1 MLTLAGVVLALT
13 NISAHSKR
21 VARGLRAPGL
31 CFLFSAM
38 ITSAQ
43 AERLFV
49 PVYIKQTT
57 AACGNLAS
65 LQYRDHLI
73 REQRG
78 ETLSGINTMSAFT
91 GECGNAPEGQWMF
104 LEGYRGNYVCLRPRL
119 GADCA
124 WVRREAVGE
133 IVELFP
139 GRTFEQGNKN
149 VPCSS
154 WSQVVQ
160 KSRATEKDY
169 TDKWRASRPANRA
182 EDFALGVLTGAL
194 GIVTGGADSNA
205 LQHANACVYYFATA
219 QEKARRL
226 VAYRSCPS
234 LGANGQ
240 QAEDQL
246 GYTNMIK
253 IANESCAPH

>member
-1 MLTLAGVVLALT
+1 MRIVLGLLL
-13 NISAHSKR
+13 SA
-21 VARGLRAPGL
+21 V
-31 CFLFSAM
+31 

-49 PVYIKQTT
+49 PVYVKETT
-57 AACGNLAS
+57 AACRNLAS
-65 LQYRDHLI
+65 LEYRDRLI

-78 ETLSGINTMSAFT
+78 ETLSGINSMSAFT

-104 LEGYRGNYVCLRPRL
+104 LEGYRGNYVCLRPRV

-124 WVRREAVGE
+124 WVRRAAVGE

-154 WSQVVQ
+154 WSQVVA

-169 TDKWRASRPANRA
+169 TQKWRASRPANRA

-194 GIVTGGADSNA
+194 GVVTGGPDSNDV
-205 LQHANACVYYFATA
+205 QHADACVYYFASA

-226 VAYRSCPS
+226 VAYRSCPA

-240 QAEDQL
+240 QEEDQR
-246 GYTNMIK
+246 GYSAMISLVSD
-253 IANESCAPH
+253 SCVPH